1 MKKFLTDLFTFVH
14 FVAAI
19 PCFYLGATVAFS
31 TALVNLLLF
40 FSAVFFLIQ
49 AAGFIDRAKGFG
61 KYSEQNNSPNESN
74 QVKNNS
80 DTDGNN

>member
-1 MKKFLTDLFTFVH
+1 MKKFLTDLLTFVL

-19 PCFYLGATVAFS
+19 ICFYFGATVAFS

-61 KYSEQNNSPNESN
+61 KYNEQNNPPNVHDKVENDSD
-74 QVKNNS
+74 NNG
-80 DTDGNN
+80 DN